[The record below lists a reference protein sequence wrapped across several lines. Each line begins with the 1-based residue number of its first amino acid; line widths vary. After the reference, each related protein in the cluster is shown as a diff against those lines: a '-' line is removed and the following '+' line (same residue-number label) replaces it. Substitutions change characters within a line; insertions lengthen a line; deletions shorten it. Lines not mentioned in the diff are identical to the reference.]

1 MDKIVAYI
9 TAIGLLRINKNTPA
23 KGGKLLDKI
32 IVTGG
37 NTIHGEVT
45 ISGAKN
51 AVLPIIAGTLL
62 SKDITILHDVPN
74 LSDVWIMKEILEVLG
89 ASVQFEQHTLTID
102 CRNVNNVTAPYHY
115 IQKMRA
121 SVQIMGPLLAR
132 FGKAKI
138 SMPGG
143 CAIGTRPIDL
153 HLKGLEALGASITI
167 DHGDMDAVVPTGTLK
182 GNRIYLDFPSVGAT
196 EHIMMAATLAEGTTI
211 IENAA
216 EEPEIVDLAN
226 FLNSM
231 GAIVRGAGTKVI
243 KVEGVAALHG
253 TEYTIIPDRIEAGSY
268 MIAAAITGGNLL
280 VKNVIAD
287 HVKPLLAKLEECGVE
302 VWEEGNNLRIIGPE
316 TIRSVDVKTLPYP
329 GFPTDMQAQ
338 FMALMSVANGTSIF
352 TETIFEN
359 RFMHADELRR
369 MGANIKTDG
378 RSAIVEGVS
387 RLNGCKVKATD
398 LRAGAALI
406 IAALVADGQTEI
418 TELQHIDRGYENLIE
433 KFRTIGADIVRIPIE
448 DAE

>member
-1 MDKIVAYI
+1 MDK
-9 TAIGLLRINKNTPA
+9 L
-23 KGGKLLDKI
+23 

-37 NTIHGEVT
+37 NTIRGEVT

-51 AVLPIIAGTLL
+51 AVLPIIIGALL
-62 SKDITILHDVPN
+62 ADDVTVLHDVPK
-74 LSDVWIMKEILEVLG
+74 LSDVATIKEILETLG
-89 ASVQFEQHTLTID
+89 ANITFENHTMTID
-102 CRNVNNVTAPYHY
+102 CRSVDRYTAPYDY

-121 SVQIMGPLLAR
+121 SVLIMGPLLAR

-153 HLKGLEALGASITI
+153 HLKGLEALGATI
-167 DHGDMDAVVPTGTLK
+167 QINHGDMDAVVSQGRLQ
-182 GNRIYLDFPSVGAT
+182 GNRVYLDFPSVGAT
-196 EHIMMAATLAEGTTI
+196 EHIMMAAATAEGTTI

-231 GAIVRGAGTKVI
+231 GANVRGAGTNVI
-243 KVEGVAALHG
+243 KIDGVEKLHG
-253 TEYTIIPDRIEAGSY
+253 TTYTIIPDRIEAGSY
-268 MIAAAITGGNLL
+268 MIAAAITGGDLL
-280 VKNVIAD
+280 VKNVITD
-287 HVKPLLAKLEECGVE
+287 HLKPLTAKLEECGVE
-302 VWEEGNNLRIIGPE
+302 VIEEGSSLR
-316 TIRSVDVKTLPYP
+316 VKGHLPIKATDIKTMPHP

-338 FMALMSVANGTSIF
+338 FMALMTVADGTSVV
-352 TETIFEN
+352 TETVFEN

-378 RSAIVEGVS
+378 RNAIVEGVS
-387 RLNGCKVKATD
+387 RLAGCKVKATD

-406 IAALVADGQTEI
+406 IAALVAEGQTEI
-418 TELQHIDRGYENLIE
+418 TGLNYIDRGYEDLIE
-433 KFRTIGADIVRIPIE
+433 KFQTIGADIMRINGVE
-448 DAE
+448 EE

>member
-1 MDKIVAYI
+1 M
-9 TAIGLLRINKNTPA
+9 
-23 KGGKLLDKI
+23 DKI

-37 NTIHGEVT
+37 NAIHGEVT

-51 AVLPIIAGTLL
+51 AVLPIIVATLL
-62 SKDITILHDVPN
+62 AEEGISVLHEVPQLADVETI
-74 LSDVWIMKEILEVLG
+74 KEVLESLG
-89 ASVQFEQHTLTID
+89 AKVTLQD
-102 CRNVNNVTAPYHY
+102 NVMTVDSSAITRYEAPYHY

-121 SVQIMGPLLAR
+121 SLWIMGPLLAR
-132 FGKAKI
+132 LGRAKI

-153 HLKGLEALGASITI
+153 HLKGLEALGAVINI
-167 DHGDMDAVVPTGTLK
+167 DHGDMDAKVDGRLQGAK
-182 GNRIYLDFPSVGAT
+182 IYLDFPSVGAT
-196 EHIMMAATLAEGTTI
+196 EHIMMTATTAAGVTV

-231 GAIVRGAGTKVI
+231 GANIRGAGTKVI
-243 KVEGVAALHG
+243 KIEGVEKLHG
-253 TEYTIIPDRIEAGSY
+253 TTYTIIPDRIEAGSY
-268 MIAAAITGGNLL
+268 LIAAAITGGNLL
-280 VKNVIAD
+280 LKNVIID
-287 HVKPLLAKLEECGVE
+287 HIKPVIAKLQECGME
-302 VWEEGNNLRIIGPE
+302 IYEEGNHLRIIGHAPVQ
-316 TIRSVDVKTLPYP
+316 SVDIKTLPYP

-338 FMALMSVANGTSIF
+338 FMALMAVAKGTSVF

-378 RSAIVEGVS
+378 RSAIVEGVPK
-387 RLNGCKVKATD
+387 LTGCKVKATD

-406 IAALVADGQTEI
+406 IAALAAEGQTEI
-418 TELQHIDRGYENLIE
+418 TELHHIDRGYENLIG
-433 KFRTIGADIVRIPIE
+433 KFASIGADIVRIHDE
-448 DAE
+448 DE

>member
-1 MDKIVAYI
+1 MLLHIILRQDCCIEYI
-9 TAIGLLRINKNTPA
+9 TPIG
-23 KGGKLLDKI
+23 GEELLDKI

-37 NTIHGEVT
+37 NVIRGEVT

-51 AVLPIIAGTLL
+51 AVLPIIAGALL
-62 SKDITILHDVPN
+62 AKDVTILHDVPN
-74 LSDVWIMKEILEVLG
+74 LSDVAIMKEILEVLG
-89 ASVQFEQHTLTID
+89 ASVTVENHTMTID
-102 CRNVNNVTAPYHY
+102 CRNVESVTAPYHY

-132 FGKAKI
+132 FGRSKI

-167 DHGDMDAVVPTGTLK
+167 NHGDMDAVVPSGRLK
-182 GNRIYLDFPSVGAT
+182 GSRIYLDFPSVGAT

-231 GAIVRGAGTKVI
+231 GANVRGAGTKVI
-243 KVEGVAALHG
+243 KIEGVKRLHG

-268 MIAAAITGGNLL
+268 MIAAAITGGELL
-280 VKNVIAD
+280 VKNVIVD
-287 HVKPLLAKLEECGVE
+287 HVKPLLAKLEECGVT
-302 VWEEGNNLRIIGPE
+302 VQEEDSNLRIIGPE
-316 TIRSVDVKTLPYP
+316 KIKSVDVKTLPYP

-338 FMALMSVANGTSIF
+338 FMALMCVAEGTSIF

-406 IAALVADGQTEI
+406 IAALVAEGQTEI
-418 TELQHIDRGYENLIE
+418 TELHHIDRGYENLIE
-433 KFRTIGADIVRIPIE
+433 KFRTMGADIVRVTE
-448 DAE
+448 AD

>member
-1 MDKIVAYI
+1 MDK
-9 TAIGLLRINKNTPA
+9 L
-23 KGGKLLDKI
+23 

-37 NTIHGEVT
+37 NAICGEVT

-51 AVLPIIAGTLL
+51 AVLPIIIGALL
-62 SKDITILHDVPN
+62 AEDVTVLHDVPN
-74 LSDVWIMKEILEVLG
+74 LSDVVTIKEILETLG
-89 ASVQFEQHTLTID
+89 AKITFQDHTMTID
-102 CRNVNNVTAPYHY
+102 CREVNHYTAPYEY

-121 SVQIMGPLLAR
+121 SVLIMGPLLAR
-132 FGKAKI
+132 FGKARI

-153 HLKGLEALGASITI
+153 HLKGLEALGSVIQI
-167 DHGDMDAVVPTGTLK
+167 NHGDMNAVVSQQRLQGA
-182 GNRIYLDFPSVGAT
+182 RIYLDFPSVGAT
-196 EHIMMAATLAEGTTI
+196 EHIMMAAATAEGTTI

-231 GAIVRGAGTKVI
+231 GACVRGAGTNVI
-243 KVEGVAALHG
+243 RIDGVTCLHG
-253 TEYTIIPDRIEAGSY
+253 TSYTIIPDRIEAGSY
-268 MIAAAITGGNLL
+268 MVAAAITGGDLL

-287 HVKPLLAKLEECGVE
+287 HLKPLIAKLEECGVE
-302 VWEEGNNLRIIGPE
+302 IREEGGNLRVKGNLP
-316 TIRSVDVKTLPYP
+316 IRAADIKTMPHP

-338 FMALMSVANGTSIF
+338 FMALMTVANGTSVI
-352 TETIFEN
+352 TETVFEN

-378 RSAIVEGVS
+378 RNAVVEGVK
-387 RLNGCKVKATD
+387 RLTGCKVKATD

-406 IAALVADGQTEI
+406 IAALAAEGSTEI
-418 TELQHIDRGYENLIE
+418 TGVNYIDRGYEELVQ
-433 KFRTIGADIVRIPIE
+433 KFQTIGANIIRVQE
-448 DAE
+448 EETT

>member
-1 MDKIVAYI
+1 MDK
-9 TAIGLLRINKNTPA
+9 L
-23 KGGKLLDKI
+23 

-37 NTIHGEVT
+37 NIISGEVS

-51 AVLPIIAGTLL
+51 AVLPIIIGALL
-62 SKDITILHDVPN
+62 AEDITVLHDVPN
-74 LSDVWIMKEILEVLG
+74 ISDVRTIKEILETLG
-89 ASVQFEQHTLTID
+89 ARITFADHKMTID
-102 CRNVNNVTAPYHY
+102 CRGVNQYSAPYDY

-153 HLKGLEALGASITI
+153 HLKGLEALGAQIQI
-167 DHGDMDAVVPTGTLK
+167 DHGDMDAIVPGKKLR

-196 EHIMMAATLAEGTTI
+196 EHIMMAAVTAEGTTI
-211 IENAA
+211 IENVA

-231 GAIVRGAGTKVI
+231 GANVRGAGTNVI
-243 KVEGVAALHG
+243 KIDGVEKLHG
-253 TEYTIIPDRIEAGSY
+253 TTYTIIPDRIEAGSY
-268 MIAAAITGGNLL
+268 MVAAAITGGNLL
-280 VKNVIAD
+280 VKNVIVD
-287 HVKPLLAKLEECGVE
+287 HVKPLIAKLEECGVE
-302 VWEEGNNLRIIGPE
+302 VCEEDGNLRVKGNLP
-316 TIRSVDVKTLPYP
+316 IRAVDIKTMPHP

-338 FMALMSVANGTSIF
+338 FMALMTVADGTSVV
-352 TETIFEN
+352 TETVFEN

-378 RSAIVEGVS
+378 RNAIIEGVNQ
-387 RLNGCKVKATD
+387 LTGCKVKATD

-406 IAALVADGQTEI
+406 IAALVAEGQTEI
-418 TELQHIDRGYENLIE
+418 TGLHYIDRGYEDLIH
-433 KFRTIGADIVRIPIE
+433 KFQTIGANIIRLDDE
-448 DAE
+448 ASEL

>member
-1 MDKIVAYI
+1 
-9 TAIGLLRINKNTPA
+9 
-23 KGGKLLDKI
+23 
-32 IVTGG
+32 
-37 NTIHGEVT
+37 
-45 ISGAKN
+45 
-51 AVLPIIAGTLL
+51 
-62 SKDITILHDVPN
+62 
-74 LSDVWIMKEILEVLG
+74 
-89 ASVQFEQHTLTID
+89 
-102 CRNVNNVTAPYHY
+102 
-115 IQKMRA
+115 
-121 SVQIMGPLLAR
+121 
-132 FGKAKI
+132 
-138 SMPGG
+138 MPGG

-153 HLKGLEALGASITI
+153 HLKGLEALGATINI
-167 DHGDMDAVVPTGTLK
+167 DHGDMDAVVHDGRLK

-231 GAIVRGAGTKVI
+231 GAVVRGAGTKVI
-243 KVEGVAALHG
+243 KIEGVDELHG

-268 MIAAAITGGNLL
+268 MIAAAITGGDLL
-280 VKNVIAD
+280 VKNVIVD

-302 VWEEGNNLRIIGPE
+302 IREEDNNLRIIGPSE
-316 TIRSVDVKTLPYP
+316 IKAVDIKTLPYP
-329 GFPTDMQAQ
+329 GFPTDMQSQ
-338 FMALMSVANGTSIF
+338 FMALMCVANGTSIF

-378 RSAIVEGVS
+378 RSAVVEGVN
-387 RLNGCKVKATD
+387 RLTGCKVKATD

-418 TELQHIDRGYENLIE
+418 TELHHVDRGYENLIE
-433 KFRTIGADIVRIPIE
+433 KFQSIGANIVRVPIVDGE
-448 DAE
+448 